1 MRERDAGGPGRFGSA
16 AALVR
21 HELTTLRVLG
31 TSGVVRPYSPRT
43 LARLAST
50 LRRWGLGPAG
60 GFTSLALRHPD
71 RVGVIDERGE
81 TTWGEI
87 HARSNAIARGLREL
101 GVGEG
106 DAVALLCRNHRGFVE
121 GTIAVAKLGADVLY
135 LNTAFAAPQLGE
147 VCGREGVVAV
157 VHDEEFD
164 GLVDQA
170 GVRCTRVLGWTD
182 ADADGGGG
190 QAGAGE
196 QVAGE
201 DGGPG
206 TRPTL
211 DRLAAS
217 WPTGDVEPPGRVS
230 RSVILTSGTTGTPKG
245 AARSEGSFAAGVSLL
260 SRLPLRAG
268 WRSHVAAPLFH
279 TWGWAHLALAM
290 LLGTTLVLRRKFDP
304 EECLRAV
311 AESRSDSLVVI
322 PVMLQR
328 ILQLPPETLDRYDV
342 SSLRV
347 VASSGSALPGDLGTE
362 WMDRFGDTLYN
373 IYGSTEVAWVTIATP
388 EDLRAR
394 PGTAGR
400 PPHATDVRLYDDA
413 GSAVPAGESGRIFV
427 GNSMLFEGYTG
438 GGSKDVVDGLM
449 ATGDV
454 GRFDEGGRLV
464 VEGRDDEMI
473 VSGGENVFPQEVE
486 DCLARHDAVNEAA
499 AIGVDDPADAT
510 RPRASDLPTSQD
522 AVTDDELRDHVK
534 QNLARYKVPR
544 DIVFLPELPRN
555 ATGKILKRELAE
567 RAD

>member
-1 MRERDAGGPGRFGSA
+1 MRDRDAGARSGRFASA
-16 AALVR
+16 VSLAR

-43 LARLAST
+43 LARLVST

-87 HARSNAIARGLREL
+87 HARSNAIARGLRGL
-101 GVGEG
+101 GVREG
-106 DAVALLCRNHRGFVE
+106 DAVAVLCRNHRGFVE

-170 GVRCTRVLGWTD
+170 GVRCTRVLAWTE
-182 ADADGGGG
+182 ADGDES
-190 QAGAGE
+190 AGA
-196 QVAGE
+196 
-201 DGGPG
+201 GPG

-211 DRLAAS
+211 NWLAAS
-217 WPTGDVEPPGRVS
+217 SPTADLEPPGRVS
-230 RSVILTSGTTGTPKG
+230 RSVILTSGTTGAPKG
-245 AARSEGSFAAGVSLL
+245 APRSEGSFAAGVSLL

-311 AESRSDSLVVI
+311 ADTRSDSLVVI

-328 ILQLPPETLDRYDV
+328 ILQLPPETLDRYDL
-342 SSLRV
+342 SSVRV
-347 VASSGSALPGDLGTE
+347 VASSGSALPGDLGIE

-486 DCLARHDAVNEAA
+486 DCLARHDAVKEAA
-499 AIGVDDPADAT
+499 AIGVDDPDYGS
-510 RPRASDLPTSQD
+510 RLRAFVVPTSQD
-522 AVTDDELRDHVK
+522 AVTEDELRDHVK

-544 DIVFLPELPRN
+544 EIVFLTELPRN
-555 ATGKILKRELAE
+555 ATGKILKRELAD